1 MRETGYTQTVIYLS
15 YTMLQDQITADY
27 MAAFKAKDDRKKG
40 ALNYII
46 SQIKN
51 KQIEAQREL
60 EDDEVIAVIKKEIKS
75 RQESIGFYQQAN
87 KLEDVA
93 AEQ

>member
-1 MRETGYTQTVIYLS
+1 
-15 YTMLQDQITADY
+15 